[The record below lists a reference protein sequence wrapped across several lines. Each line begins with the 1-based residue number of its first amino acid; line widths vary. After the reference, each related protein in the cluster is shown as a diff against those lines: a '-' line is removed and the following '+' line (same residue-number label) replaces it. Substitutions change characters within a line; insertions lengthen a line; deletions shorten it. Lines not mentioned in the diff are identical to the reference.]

1 MELKVQNPLETQ
13 PSPMG
18 ETRRHPRFKL
28 QTNIR
33 VYSRRSGLLHG
44 YTVDISESGISAM
57 LTLEVDLGELVQL
70 EFELSSGPVTI
81 RAEVRYKTAFRYG
94 FQFVEP
100 DPERRIKDTCSHLAM
115 LLDVGNHSS
124 LPD

>member
-1 MELKVQNPLETQ
+1 MKAQNPPETQ
-13 PSPMG
+13 PSPTG
-18 ETRRHPRFKL
+18 GARRHPRFKL

-57 LTLEVDLGELVQL
+57 LTLEVAVGELVQL
-70 EFELSSGPVTI
+70 EFELSSGPVNI

-100 DPERRIKDTCSHLAM
+100 DPGGRIRDTCSRLTV
-115 LLDVGNHSS
+115 LLSSYKDSS
-124 LPD
+124 LTE